1 MAEEAIKAVL
11 EGKNKILLFR
21 KFSEQDTEAA
31 KLAFQTSHTFSYS
44 RDLESIITKD
54 GRVVRPGELESEVSF
69 EAIQSKRD
77 PLSTMLKEAVI
88 KAEKLELWEVTVDED
103 LVNDEGKYPAVY
115 VQGYLGEWEDEA
127 GAEDDATVSSTFTV
141 EMEPQFGFA
150 TLTEDQQEAV
160 QYAFTDTIAEPN
172 GA

>member
-150 TLTEDQQEAV
+150 TLTEDQEEAV
-160 QYAFTDTIAEPN
+160 QYAFTDTIPEPE

>member
-1 MAEEAIKAVL
+1 MAEEAIRAVL

-21 KFSEQDTEAA
+21 KLSEQDTEAA

-44 RDLESIITKD
+44 RDLETIVTKD

-77 PLSTMLKEAVI
+77 PLATMLKEAVI
-88 KAEKLELWEVTVDED
+88 NADELELWEVTVDED
-103 LVNDEGKYPAVY
+103 LVNEEGQYPAVY
-115 VQGYLGEWEDEA
+115 CRGFLGEWDDEA
-127 GAEDDATVSSTFTV
+127 GAEDDSTISSTFTV
-141 EMEPQFGFA
+141 QMEPQFGFA
-150 TLTEDQQEAV
+150 TLTEEQQSAV
-160 QYAFTDTIAEPN
+160 QYAFVDTTAQPA